1 MEGCPQYSAHYSHQ
15 EWNPIKDKGGVLV
28 VMFERKMS
36 TMDWMALTAISVA
49 LTVPFV
55 FILKDMSDSLQII
68 AEKK

>member
-1 MEGCPQYSAHYSHQ
+1 
-15 EWNPIKDKGGVLV
+15 
-28 VMFERKMS
+28 MFERKMS